1 MLLPLAGVNIVCYY
15 TLIVTLKQNQ
25 FNYNKIK
32 LLPDINSYYLKN
44 ILGERLA
51 ETIFTA
57 DLELTKPEK
66 KFRRSLLLGAIAGVT
81 LYEWGP
87 GNEAVMGM
95 IGVGTQNLLAN
106 PDNLKTLLASSLAV
120 GAVTGYSTGAQQAIS
135 GTLMAGGVRYFPD
148 TFKYW
153 NKTKKSKI
161 NEIKKDKGD
170 IATALVLG
178 TSAAVIEQNAR
189 NPERNFKKDTKMAL
203 GMAAIIGT
211 LNTALISGISAG
223 VQVMDKAG
231 LEKAADLTENIASN
245 PLTYLAAFI
254 AYKGYE
260 INKENRK
267 HKKYNQPLPIS

>member
-1 MLLPLAGVNIVCYY
+1 
-15 TLIVTLKQNQ
+15 VTLKQNQ
-25 FNYNKIK
+25 FNYNKTK
-32 LLPDINSYYLKN
+32 LLSDINSYYLKDA
-44 ILGERLA
+44 LGERLA
-51 ETIFTA
+51 ETIINA

-66 KFRRSLLLGAIAGVT
+66 KLRRSFLLGAIACMTV
-81 LYEWGP
+81 YEWGP

-95 IGVGTQNLLAN
+95 IGVQTQNLLAN
-106 PDNLKTLLASSLAV
+106 PDSLKTLLASSLAV
-120 GAVTGYSTGAQQAIS
+120 GAITGYATGAQQALS
-135 GTLMAGGVRYFPD
+135 GTLMAGGVRNFPEA
-148 TFKYW
+148 FKYW
-153 NKTKKSKI
+153 NKTKKREV
-161 NEIKKDKGD
+161 NEVKKDKGD

-211 LNTALISGISAG
+211 LNTALITGISAG

-231 LEKAADLTENIASN
+231 LEKAANWTENIASN

-267 HKKYNQPLPIS
+267 HKKYNQPLPTQ